1 MLRHSTFDKYYKSI
15 VAKHDAKMA
24 AQLRKQIEAGIDNYK
39 SSGAIGQLPT
49 DGINDAIT
57 ELFTDAAVMWGRY
70 VQKTLPKVE
79 EKKSEGLDQFI
90 RIVKKFFSYYFMDR
104 SVTQITETTRAFML
118 QVINDGIDNGLGE
131 DEIVRNLRESNLT
144 NARARLIT
152 RTETGRAMNT
162 GAMLSAATS
171 RVVMDK
177 VWISAQDNRT
187 RRLPRDNY
195 DHLHMK
201 GKQVPYDGVFIVPST
216 QSIDLMSYPG
226 DSAGSAGNV
235 CNCRCTVAFV
245 PKRDASGNLQL
256 VDLNNPTQ
264 RNNIY
269 RSIVL
274 NNS

>member
-1 MLRHSTFDKYYKSI
+1 
-15 VAKHDAKMA
+15 
-24 AQLRKQIEAGIDNYK
+24 
-39 SSGAIGQLPT
+39 
-49 DGINDAIT
+49 
-57 ELFTDAAVMWGRY
+57 
-70 VQKTLPKVE
+70 
-79 EKKSEGLDQFI
+79 
-90 RIVKKFFSYYFMDR
+90 
-104 SVTQITETTRAFML
+104 ML
-118 QVINDGIDNGLGE
+118 QVINDGIDKGLGE

-171 RVVMDK
+171 KVIMDK

>member
-1 MLRHSTFDKYYKSI
+1 
-15 VAKHDAKMA
+15 
-24 AQLRKQIEAGIDNYK
+24 
-39 SSGAIGQLPT
+39 
-49 DGINDAIT
+49 
-57 ELFTDAAVMWGRY
+57 
-70 VQKTLPKVE
+70 
-79 EKKSEGLDQFI
+79 
-90 RIVKKFFSYYFMDR
+90 
-104 SVTQITETTRAFML
+104 
-118 QVINDGIDNGLGE
+118 
-131 DEIVRNLRESNLT
+131 
-144 NARARLIT
+144 
-152 RTETGRAMNT
+152 MNT

-235 CNCRCTVAFV
+235 IQCRCTVAFV